1 MIVQVGG
8 QRVWVQV
15 QSSGIARA
23 SAFARAA
30 AASEA
35 AVQAIFDV
43 AGEVQSGASV
53 TYLSSGTGAIARNM
67 QTRLHD
73 SLCVLDFGV
82 TGDGVTDDAAAIRVA
97 IAAAAGRSLYFPNP
111 SGGFYL
117 CNSSLG
123 EIPNSTRLY
132 GESKRSTQIRANF
145 NSGSLMSLAD
155 GASLAV
161 LYINGNS
168 KTCKGVEIIGVDVGN
183 QHMDNVRV
191 INFANDCLYFGY
203 KSGSG
208 FNALNLEAYRSDGA
222 SGSGNYAIVI
232 EDLASGLG
240 PKHFF
245 GLETGGKC
253 AFKFGGGNNVF
264 VIGCTLADCLFSVN
278 NQSIHIVGGRIANA
292 TTMTILGSGVSII
305 GGDVNPQI
313 ILGSG
318 CQSCYIAPA
327 AANNS
332 ITDNSGT
339 TSNLVFEPL
348 SKAIAAPVIAT
359 SGGAITI
366 GNGDASGT
374 WQRTG
379 AIVSGTMNFIVGSS
393 TAFTGGGGFLRFA
406 MPPDAP
412 ISLSAQYGVSGH
424 VRDVSAGT
432 YPTVTGIVDRS
443 GGYITL
449 LCDGVVMTHTSPV
462 ALATGDEIHI
472 SFNYTV

>member
-8 QRVWVQV
+8 QRVLVQV

-67 QTRLHD
+67 QTRLRD

-82 TGDGVTDDAAAIRVA
+82 TGDGTTDDAAAIRVA

-111 SGGFYL
+111 PGGFYL

-132 GESKRSTQIRANF
+132 GESKRSTEIRANF

-155 GASLAV
+155 GAALAD
-161 LYINGNS
+161 LYFNGNS

-222 SGSGNYAIVI
+222 SGSGNYAVVI
-232 EDLASGLG
+232 EDLAGGLG

-245 GLETGGKC
+245 GMESAGNC
-253 AFKFGGGNNVF
+253 AFSFGGGNNVF

-292 TTMTILGSGVSII
+292 TTMTILGSGVSIV
-305 GGDVNPQI
+305 GGDVNPEI

-318 CQSCYIAPA
+318 AQSCYIAPA
-327 AANNS
+327 APNNS
-332 ITDNSGT
+332 ITDNSGNS
-339 TSNLVFEPL
+339 SNLIFEALTKPT
-348 SKAIAAPVIAT
+348 AAPVFAT

-366 GNGDASGT
+366 GNGDASGS

-379 AIVSGTMNFIVGSS
+379 TIVSGSANLVVGSS
-393 TAFTGGGGFLRFA
+393 TSFGGGGGFLRVA

-412 ISLSAQYGVSGH
+412 ISLDAQYGVTGY
-424 VRDVSAGT
+424 VYDNSAGT
-432 YPTVTGIVDRS
+432 YPAITGIIDKA

-449 LCDGVVMTHTSPV
+449 ICDGEIMTNASPV
-462 ALATGDEIHI
+462 ALATDDEVHV
-472 SFNYTV
+472 SFSYTV

>member
-8 QRVWVQV
+8 QRVSVQV
-15 QSSGIARA
+15 QSSGVGRA
-23 SAFARAA
+23 SASARAA

-53 TYLSSGTGAIARNM
+53 TYLSSGTGAVPRDM
-67 QTRLHD
+67 QTRIRD

-82 TGDGVTDDAAAIRVA
+82 TGDGTTDDAAAIRVA

-111 SGGFYL
+111 PGGFYL

-132 GESKRSTQIRANF
+132 GESKRSTEIRANF

-155 GASLAV
+155 GAALADI
-161 LYINGNS
+161 YINGNS
-168 KTCKGVEIIGVDVGN
+168 KTCKGVEVLGTAGN

-191 INFANDCLYFGY
+191 ISFANDCLYFE
-203 KSGSG
+203 KNAGSG
-208 FNALNLEAYRSDGA
+208 FNALNLEAYRSDG
-222 SGSGNYAIVI
+222 GTGTGNYAIRI
-232 EDLASGLG
+232 ENASGGLG

-245 GLETGGKC
+245 GLETAGNC
-253 AFKFGGGNNVF
+253 AFSFGGGNNVF

-305 GGDVNPQI
+305 GGDVNPEI

-318 CQSCYIAPA
+318 AQSCYIAPA

-339 TSNLVFEPL
+339 SSNLIFEPL
-348 SKAIAAPVIAT
+348 AKTMSAPVFST

-379 AIVSGTMNFIVGSS
+379 TIVSGTANLVVGSS
-393 TAFTGGGGFLRFA
+393 TSFGGGGGFLRVA

-412 ISLSAQYGVSGH
+412 ISLDAQYGVTGYVYDNSTG
-424 VRDVSAGT
+424 A
-432 YPTVTGIVDRS
+432 YLAVTGIIDKA

-449 LCDGVVMTHTSPV
+449 ICDGEIMTNASPV
-462 ALATGDEIHI
+462 ALATDDEVHV
-472 SFNYTV
+472 SFSYTV